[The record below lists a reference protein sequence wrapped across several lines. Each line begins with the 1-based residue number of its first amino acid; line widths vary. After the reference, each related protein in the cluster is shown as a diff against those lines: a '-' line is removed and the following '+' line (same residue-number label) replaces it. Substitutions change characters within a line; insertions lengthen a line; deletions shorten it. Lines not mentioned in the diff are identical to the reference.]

1 MTTPQPPRCL
11 SRLEALLPDEGGYID
26 ARLILQ
32 CDRNPCDGVRHRY
45 SKPITWTTPK
55 EAKP

>member
-1 MTTPQPPRCL
+1 MTTPKPPRCL

-32 CDRNPCDGVRHRY
+32 CDRDQGHRGQHRHAG
-45 SKPITWTTPK
+45 PVTWTTPK